1 MFGISQ
7 NYTKST
13 YKITSFGQKSSVWRF
28 FYLGY
33 RSCPPTMV
41 LEALFT
47 ETTSNCHE
55 KKRFSILSLNIY
67 FGEGFPQNSS
77 LRIRWSIKHLFN
89 LTHSALRKS
98 ITRIQR

>member
-1 MFGISQ
+1 
-7 NYTKST
+7 
-13 YKITSFGQKSSVWRF
+13 
-28 FYLGY
+28 
-33 RSCPPTMV
+33 MV

-89 LTHSALRKS
+89 LTHSDYMSRSTLNFV
-98 ITRIQR
+98 IHFLVYP